1 MKGIHDLR
9 GRKFV
14 GKSRRT
20 TFRASL
26 GQFGQKKQKICM
38 AATPMIQVTFFF
50 FRDLH
55 VLTAVTSVSEV
66 IVIFLQL
73 ILFTFCKHSCVL
85 LFFAQISLTLFL
97 RRQQR

>member
-50 FRDLH
+50 LSWPTCAYRGDFCEWSYCDFSSANSIYILQTQLRSF
-55 VLTAVTSVSEV
+55 VLCSD
-66 IVIFLQL
+66 
-73 ILFTFCKHSCVL
+73 
-85 LFFAQISLTLFL
+85 
-97 RRQQR
+97 